1 MPSAIRVLSPWPQ
14 GVLLKTHLNSG
25 RDGYWLDVWG
35 SCSIYEKQEA
45 KRGGCMIPWYPVKEL
60 LRRFGS
66 SSGREF
72 FFGIWMNLCDGFGS
86 VPWRMGREVVWT
98 R

>member
-1 MPSAIRVLSPWPQ
+1 
-14 GVLLKTHLNSG
+14 
-25 RDGYWLDVWG
+25 
-35 SCSIYEKQEA
+35 
-45 KRGGCMIPWYPVKEL
+45 MIPWYPVKEL